1 MYHHMSI
8 KSFITPAII
17 LKRSNVGETDRIVT
31 LLTQEKGKIAVVAKG
46 SRKMTSSKRGYL
58 EPGNVIDAYLI
69 PTKSLPILTQA
80 RLQNEFINA
89 KQSLNS
95 MKKLF
100 QILEIVDTLLVEEE
114 GTDHYQTVYNLI
126 QHLNDFPDNF
136 RSIQHRLETF
146 IISLGFQDPQDTK
159 YTSLL
164 EYVSSVAE
172 RPMRSYEFLTVKK

>member
-1 MYHHMSI
+1 MTH
-8 KSFITPAII
+8 SFITPAIV
-17 LKRSNVGETDRIVT
+17 LKRTNVGETDRIVT

-46 SRKMTSSKRGYL
+46 SRKMSSSKRGYL

-69 PTKSLPILTQA
+69 STKSLPILTQA
-80 RLQNEFINA
+80 RLQQEFVNA

-114 GTDHYQTVYNLI
+114 DTDHYHTVYQLI
-126 QHLNDFPDNF
+126 EHLNDHPDNY
-136 RSIQHRLETF
+136 RSIQHRLEQF
-146 IISLGFQDPQDTK
+146 IMSLGFQNPQDTQ
-159 YTSLL
+159 YSSIL
-164 EYVSSVAE
+164 EYVQAVAE